1 MSAER
6 VEAALD
12 AIGRQD
18 AALGGWAQVAA
29 DGLTAGE
36 GEEVLSQAAVQAFL
50 WYRLPTEYPAEAWVS
65 IARAMAALMEALGR
79 QRLRIDR
86 RLVRDDGPSRPGPT
100 MTAGASPLTV
110 PRSPRRA

>member
-18 AALGGWAQVAA
+18 AALGEWAQVAA

-36 GEEVLSQAAVQAFL
+36 GTDVLSQAAVQAFL
-50 WYRLPTEYPAEAWVS
+50 WYRLPTRYPSEAWVS
-65 IARAMAALMEALGR
+65 IARATGDPDGR
-79 QRLRIDR
+79 SRSPAVRIDR
-86 RLVRDDGPSRPGPT
+86 RLARDDGH
-100 MTAGASPLTV
+100 
-110 PRSPRRA
+110 PRGLGR